1 MREQESIALEEQA
14 AAPEA
19 HRGGEAAAP
28 ARRRV
33 GPWIAGGVALA
44 GGLAALVL
52 TRSSPPPAAPVAPS
66 PVARPSQAPAD
77 DGANPIAIAE
87 SALAK
92 NPIATAKAQRTK
104 LAPDLQIVGSVS
116 YDQDHYAVVG
126 PLIPGRVTKLRAGVG
141 DTVRAGQVLAEI
153 ESAEVGQALAQYL
166 SATARANAA
175 EANLRRERELAS
187 QKISSE
193 REREVAEA
201 QAVQEAAEM
210 RAAVERLRA
219 FGLEMGD
226 IRELQRAGG
235 AGGRVP
241 LRAPI
246 GGTIVAR
253 TITLGQA
260 VERATDAFK
269 IVNLSHLWVLLDL
282 YEKDL
287 SRVHVGQKVELRTEA
302 YPGEV
307 FRAEVTYVNPII
319 DEKTRTASVRIEFDN
334 PKGKLQPGQF
344 VSAKIIGDPK
354 YAPADVIAIPR
365 KAVVSVEGKP
375 LVFVRAPGRG
385 FERRVVELGVSGGDL
400 VEVRRGVAEGEEVAT
415 DGAFLLK
422 SELLR

>member
-1 MREQESIALEEQA
+1 
-14 AAPEA
+14 
-19 HRGGEAAAP
+19 
-28 ARRRV
+28 
-33 GPWIAGGVALA
+33 
-44 GGLAALVL
+44 
-52 TRSSPPPAAPVAPS
+52 
-66 PVARPSQAPAD
+66 
-77 DGANPIAIAE
+77 
-87 SALAK
+87 
-92 NPIATAKAQRTK
+92 
-104 LAPDLQIVGSVS
+104 
-116 YDQDHYAVVG
+116 
-126 PLIPGRVTKLRAGVG
+126 
-141 DTVRAGQVLAEI
+141 VRAGQVLAEI

-175 EANLRRERELAS
+175 DANLRRERELAT

-201 QAVQEAAEM
+201 QAVQEAAEL

-219 FGLEMGD
+219 FGLDMND

-246 GGTIVAR
+246 SGVVVA
-253 TITLGQA
+253 
-260 VERATDAFK
+260 
-269 IVNLSHLWVLLDL
+269 
-282 YEKDL
+282 
-287 SRVHVGQKVELRTEA
+287 RTEA

-334 PKGKLQPGQF
+334 PKGRLQPGQF

-354 YAPADVIAIPR
+354 YAPGEVVAIPR
-365 KAVVSVEGKP
+365 KAVVSVEGKT
-375 LVFVRAPGRG
+375 LAFVRVQGRG
-385 FERRVVELGVSGGDL
+385 FERRTLELGVSGGEL
-400 VEVRRGVAEGEEVAT
+400 VEVRRGVSDGDEVAT